1 MEVLANLTEAFRE
14 IGTEVKL
21 TSSSE
26 WFRQTFA
33 SSGDW
38 SSWVYNTV
46 CGRDYMTRKPSFNG
60 FVLYTTNGIG
70 RITAD
75 ITRLALANNSLVMA
89 FDDRELTKVSAIYCI
104 DENSWTHG
112 WGVVTDKIVDDKE
125 NTP

>member
-1 MEVLANLTEAFRE
+1 
-14 IGTEVKL
+14 
-21 TSSSE
+21 
-26 WFRQTFA
+26 
-33 SSGDW
+33 
-38 SSWVYNTV
+38 
-46 CGRDYMTRKPSFNG
+46 MTRKPSFNG

-89 FDDRELTKVSAIYCI
+89 FDDRELTKVSAIYRI

-112 WGVVTDKIVDDKE
+112 WSVVTDKIVDDKE